1 MVSEIA
7 AKLIEITADEV
18 RPDLAGH
25 EIEDRL
31 LNHLLGKRLQ
41 FTTAQ
46 GTEGGISFHSLGR
59 GQKDVTSAVSLQVEG
74 IEFDQQAPRLQLD
87 LRYIYYTE
95 YGHPLF
101 LGTPVKFLVTSP
113 IVQKLGPSNILIE
126 FVVYGNTVHRVN
138 RCLNIFA
145 KVIKQ
150 HQSDL
155 HQRAISE
162 YNETAIDTSDDVEI
176 SLDGPI
182 SGDATPPDYMEISAN
197 EISDEHYIKQYIDYL
212 RDTNGGFRQTVDSK
226 NTYASS
232 KLE

>member
-18 RPDLAGH
+18 RQDLAGH

-46 GTEGGISFHSLGR
+46 GTEGAISFHSLGR
-59 GQKDVTSAVSLQVEG
+59 GQKEATSVVSLQVEG
-74 IEFDQQAPRLQLD
+74 VEFDQQAPRRQLD

-95 YGHPLF
+95 YGHSLF
-101 LGTPVKFLVTSP
+101 FGTSVKFLVTSP

-126 FVVYGNTVHRVN
+126 FVIYGNAVHRVN

-150 HQSDL
+150 HQSSL
-155 HQRAISE
+155 HQTAISE
-162 YNETAIDTSDDVEI
+162 YDETAVDTNDDVDI
-176 SLDGPI
+176 SLDRPI
-182 SGDATPPDYMEISAN
+182 SVDANPPDYMGILLN
-197 EISDEHYIKQYIDYL
+197 KISDEKYITEYIHYL
-212 RDTNGGFRQTVDSK
+212 NDTNDGFRQVVDNR